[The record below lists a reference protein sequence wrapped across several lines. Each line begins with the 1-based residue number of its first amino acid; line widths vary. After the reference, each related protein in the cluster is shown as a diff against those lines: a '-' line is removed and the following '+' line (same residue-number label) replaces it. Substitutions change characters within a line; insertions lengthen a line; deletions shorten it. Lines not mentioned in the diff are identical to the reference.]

1 MEPLRWVLLLI
12 GVIIVALILAQ
23 SRGVFPSGRRV
34 KAFFAARR
42 RAALVKA
49 DESAGSTDES
59 DAEPVEEVS
68 PEPALPDDSRVVTVR
83 ILPQPDAAFPAEDLI
98 LALRSAGLR
107 HGKFK
112 IFHSMSEDESRIRYS
127 VASLV
132 EPGSFDLSKL
142 TESEYQGISIFAVLP
157 APEDGVALF
166 DEMLG
171 TARDIAKD
179 IDGRLVDGQG
189 GTLSMQRERYMR
201 EEVIEYLRLRL
212 KSSVV
217 QDDAAIQ

>member
-23 SRGVFPSGRRV
+23 SRGVFPSIRRV

-49 DESAGSTDES
+49 GESA
-59 DAEPVEEVS
+59 AEPAEEVS

-83 ILPQPDAAFPAEDLI
+83 ILPQPGTAFPAETLI

-112 IFHSMSEDESRIRYS
+112 IFHCMSEDESRIRYS

-157 APEDGVALF
+157 APENGVALF

-179 IDGRLVDGQG
+179 IDGQLVDGQG
-189 GTLSMQRERYMR
+189 GALSMQRERYMR

-212 KSSVV
+212 KSSVL